1 MPIEN
6 SVSISPLRQSPAS
19 VGDPSGSISFNA
31 EWQKTAEEELNETP
45 ENLKQEVFAL
55 RQMVQ
60 NDTSLNVLEDDAFL
74 LRFLRARK
82 FDSKKAFHMLQRYYL
97 MKLKC
102 PELFSC
108 PAPSE
113 CSKVFDLQAQNMLQE
128 RDQLGRRVYI
138 IRMDFFDSNV
148 VTIDDIFRTNMLAL
162 EQIVREPETQ
172 IAGIVLILD
181 MAGLSLQHAKFFT
194 PYYAKKMVELV
205 QETFPLRF
213 KGFHIVNEPF
223 YFDAVMA
230 VLKPFLKEKIRKRI
244 FLHGSDVS
252 ALHGFVSVDILPSEY
267 GGNAGNFDN
276 RAWYMQLLS
285 EEEYFKNLVKFG
297 YKIDTEGD
305 K

>member
-6 SVSISPLRQSPAS
+6 SVPISPLRQSLAC
-19 VGDPSGSISFNA
+19 VGDPSGSFNA
-31 EWQKTAEEELNETP
+31 EWQKRAEEELNETP

-60 NDTSLNVLEDDAFL
+60 NDTNLSVPNDDAFL

-82 FDSKKAFHMLQRYYL
+82 FDSKKAFYMVQRYYL

-108 PAPSE
+108 PIPSE
-113 CSKVFDLQAQNMLQE
+113 CSKVFNLQAQKMLQD

-138 IRMDFFDSNV
+138 IRMDYFDSNI
-148 VTIDDIFRTNMLAL
+148 VTIDDIFRTNVLAL

-244 FLHGSDVS
+244 FLHGSDIT
-252 ALHGFVSVDILPSEY
+252 ALHGFISTDILPSEY
-267 GGNAGNFDN
+267 GGTGSSFDN
-276 RAWYMQLLS
+276 KAWYMQLLA
-285 EEEYFKNLVKFG
+285 EEEYFKNLDKYG
-297 YKIDTEGD
+297 YKIGVQEDE
-305 K
+305 